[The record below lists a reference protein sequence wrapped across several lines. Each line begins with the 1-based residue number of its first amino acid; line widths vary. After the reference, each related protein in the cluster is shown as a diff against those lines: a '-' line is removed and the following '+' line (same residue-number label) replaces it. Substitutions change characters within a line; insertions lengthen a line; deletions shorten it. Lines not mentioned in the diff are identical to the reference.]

1 LAINEETNSPL
12 TERERVALDYTDRMM
27 AYHGDIPDELM
38 NRVKEHFNAEEIV
51 ALTFKIGLSNAT
63 NWFVIA
69 MELER

>member
-1 LAINEETNSPL
+1 
-12 TERERVALDYTDRMM
+12 MM

-51 ALTFKIGLSNAT
+51 ALTFQIGLMNAA

-69 MELER
+69 MQLERNV